1 MSNIEKFAKKISDD
15 IAKTKFSVYKTYAS
29 NKMISAVP
37 QLKTGET
44 SALFERATPKGKE
57 QLIGISSNF
66 KDVIKQLFS
75 SIDNSFKVVMG
86 RAVEASKE
94 NILKARKSFK
104 RYLETTLNR
113 AVQEIFADVIQDQ
126 IIDKYEKKYRTTNH
140 GKAIDLML
148 KSLKD
153 TVAIMVANIN
163 KYLKIKINL
172 KEEEIKPFREKGAEY
187 TVNDLYSIDIEFKLF
202 DMSIEKAEEK
212 KNKVLSLYER
222 KAGKATFPNT
232 SYYDKSRGRLRYKK
246 KSTVYSLSALEKIR
260 HTWKVSRAK
269 YSMLTIVDLGTK
281 GQYEIKPYGKP
292 TYEKE
297 PIQKFDPRGFASSNP
312 STVKIKSK
320 KKYLINHSKDGYFI
334 IRLVFESQR
343 WVLRIRTDRIKTIAN
358 SQYDYWIFLF
368 HRSKTF
374 YFIY

>member
-15 IAKTKFSVYKTYAS
+15 IAKTKFSVYKTYTS
-29 NKMISAVP
+29 NKMISAAP

-86 RAVEASKE
+86 RVVEASKE

-126 IIDKYEKKYRTTNH
+126 IIDKYEKKYRTINH

-153 TVAIMVANIN
+153 TVAIMTANIN

-202 DMSIEKAEEK
+202 DMSIEKAAEK
-212 KNKVLSLYER
+212 QNNVLSLYER
-222 KAGKATFPNT
+222 KAGKATFPAT
-232 SYYDKSRGRLRYKK
+232 SYYDKSRGKLRYRTKK
-246 KSTVYSLSALEKIR
+246 KPTVYNLSALEEIR

-269 YSMLTIVDLGTK
+269 YSMLTIVDLGLK
-281 GQYEIKPYGKP
+281 GSMK
-292 TYEKE
+292 
-297 PIQKFDPRGFASSNP
+297 
-312 STVKIKSK
+312 
-320 KKYLINHSKDGYFI
+320 
-334 IRLVFESQR
+334 
-343 WVLRIRTDRIKTIAN
+343 
-358 SQYDYWIFLF
+358 
-368 HRSKTF
+368 
-374 YFIY
+374 